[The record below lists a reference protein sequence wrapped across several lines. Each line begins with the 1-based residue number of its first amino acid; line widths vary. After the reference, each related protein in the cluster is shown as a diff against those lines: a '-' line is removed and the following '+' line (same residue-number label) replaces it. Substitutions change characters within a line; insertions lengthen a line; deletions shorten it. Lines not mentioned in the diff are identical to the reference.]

1 MSSIKE
7 IKNSFFKILKENKKL
22 QLIIVVVLAIIL
34 IVSIFSN
41 ENKSNTINDTN
52 EITQYVNLLED
63 KLCKLL
69 SKVEGCG
76 KVSVAITIDSSM
88 ETVLAMKKITT
99 ESSGKIEI
107 EETPI
112 IVNGKTVVLKE
123 NFPKITG
130 VLIVCEGAN
139 KISVMKKIQQ
149 ATTSLLDVDINK
161 IEILAMK

>member
-1 MSSIKE
+1 MNSVKSIMNDLVK
-7 IKNSFFKILKENKKL
+7 KLKENKKL
-22 QLIIVVVLAIIL
+22 QLIIVVIIAVIL
-34 IVSIFSN
+34 IFSIFSSG
-41 ENKSNTINDTN
+41 NKSNAINDTN
-52 EITQYVNLLED
+52 DITQYVSSLED
-63 KLCKLL
+63 KLCNLL

-76 KVSVAITIDSSM
+76 KVSVAIMIDSGK
-88 ETVLAMKKITT
+88 ETVLAMKKTTT

>member
-1 MSSIKE
+1 MNSIKNLMDNLV
-7 IKNSFFKILKENKKL
+7 KKVKENKKL

-34 IVSIFSN
+34 IVSIFSK

-52 EITQYVNLLED
+52 EITQYVSLLED
-63 KLCKLL
+63 KLCNLL

-76 KVSVAITIDSSM
+76 EVSVAIMIDSGK

-112 IVNGKTVVLKE
+112 IVNGKTIVLKE

>member
-1 MSSIKE
+1 MSSIKD
-7 IKNSFFKILKENKKL
+7 IKNNFFKVFKENKKL
-22 QLIIVVVLAIIL
+22 QLIIVVLLAIIL
-34 IVSIFSN
+34 LFSIFSK
-41 ENKSNTINDTN
+41 ENNIKTTN
-52 EITQYVNLLED
+52 NVDEITQYVSLLED
-63 KLCKLL
+63 KLCNLL

-76 KVSVAITIDSSM
+76 KVSVAIMIDSGK
-88 ETVLAMKKITT
+88 ETVLAMKKTT
-99 ESSGKIEI
+99 IESSGKIQM

-123 NFPKITG
+123 NFPKISG

>member
-1 MSSIKE
+1 MKE
-7 IKNSFFKILKENKKL
+7 FKNNFLKIFKENKKL
-22 QLIIVVVLAIIL
+22 QLIIIVLLAIIL
-34 IVSIFSN
+34 LFSFFSK
-41 ENKSNTINDTN
+41 ENNTKTTN
-52 EITQYVNLLED
+52 NVDEITQYVSILED
-63 KLCKLL
+63 KLCNLL
-69 SKVEGCG
+69 CKVEGCG
-76 KVSVAITIDSSM
+76 KVSVAIMIDSGK
-88 ETVLAMKKITT
+88 EAVLAMKKTTT
-99 ESSGKIEI
+99 ESSGKIQV

>member
-7 IKNSFFKILKENKKL
+7 IKNSFLRKIKDNKKFQLILVVLLAIAILFSLFYKEN
-22 QLIIVVVLAIIL
+22 
-34 IVSIFSN
+34 
-41 ENKSNTINDTN
+41 NTKTTNNDS
-52 EITQYVNLLED
+52 EITEYVSLLED
-63 KLCKLL
+63 KLCNLL

-76 KVSVAITIDSSM
+76 KVSVAIMIDSGK
-88 ETVLAMKKITT
+88 ETVLAMKKTTT
-99 ESSGKIEI
+99 ESSGKIQV

>member
-1 MSSIKE
+1 MNDLVK
-7 IKNSFFKILKENKKL
+7 KLKENKKL
-22 QLIIVVVLAIIL
+22 QLIIVVIIAVIL
-34 IVSIFSN
+34 IFSIFSSG
-41 ENKSNTINDTN
+41 NKSNAINDTN
-52 EITQYVNLLED
+52 DITQYVSSLED
-63 KLCKLL
+63 KLCNLL

-76 KVSVAITIDSSM
+76 KVSVAIMIDSGK
-88 ETVLAMKKITT
+88 ETVLAMKKTTT

-139 KISVMKKIQQ
+139 KISVMKKYNR
-149 ATTSLLDVDINK
+149 LLHHYLMLI
-161 IEILAMK
+161 

>member
-1 MSSIKE
+1 MNDLVK
-7 IKNSFFKILKENKKL
+7 KLKENKKL
-22 QLIIVVVLAIIL
+22 QLIIVVIIAVIL
-34 IVSIFSN
+34 IFSIFSSG
-41 ENKSNTINDTN
+41 NKSNAINDTN
-52 EITQYVNLLED
+52 DITQYVSSLED
-63 KLCKLL
+63 KLCNLL

-76 KVSVAITIDSSM
+76 KVSVAIMIDSGK
-88 ETVLAMKKITT
+88 ETVLAMKKTTT

-139 KISVMKKIQQ
+139 IISVMKKIQQ

>member
-1 MSSIKE
+1 M
-7 IKNSFFKILKENKKL
+7 
-22 QLIIVVVLAIIL
+22 
-34 IVSIFSN
+34 
-41 ENKSNTINDTN
+41 
-52 EITQYVNLLED
+52 
-63 KLCKLL
+63 
-69 SKVEGCG
+69 
-76 KVSVAITIDSSM
+76 IDSGK
-88 ETVLAMKKITT
+88 ETVLAMKKTT
-99 ESSGKIEI
+99 IESSGKIQM

-123 NFPKITG
+123 NFPKISG